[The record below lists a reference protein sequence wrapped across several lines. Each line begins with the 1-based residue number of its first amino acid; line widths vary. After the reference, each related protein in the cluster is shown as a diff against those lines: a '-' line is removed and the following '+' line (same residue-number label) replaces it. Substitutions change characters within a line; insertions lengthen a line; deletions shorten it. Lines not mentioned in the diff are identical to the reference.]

1 MTMTDMSKEYAVAL
15 FMLAQ
20 EEKCSSS
27 VSESLA
33 VVKNTISEHEGYID
47 LLASP
52 AISIEERLNLI
63 DEAFGELHPYV
74 VTFLKLLC
82 ERSYV
87 RFLSDAIDEFERLLA
102 DASQVLTAHV
112 TCAVALD
119 GEKETELKK
128 KLEEKFGH
136 PVEVVTTVDAAV
148 LGGMI
153 IEIDGKVIDASLR
166 RRIGDIKDV
175 ISK

>member
-20 EEKCSSS
+20 EDDCSSS

-33 VVKNTISEHEGYID
+33 IVKNTVDEHEGYLD

-52 AISIEERLNLI
+52 AIPIEERLKLI
-63 DEAFGELHPYV
+63 DEAFGELNPYAV
-74 VTFLKLLC
+74 SFLKLLC
-82 ERSYV
+82 ERSYI

-102 DASQVLTAHV
+102 DASQVLTANV

-119 GEKETELKK
+119 DKKEAELKQ
-128 KLEEKFGH
+128 KLEVKFGH
-136 PVEVVTTVDAAV
+136 PVEILTTVDTAV
-148 LGGMI
+148 LGGMV

-166 RRIGDIKDV
+166 RRLGDIKDV

>member
-20 EEKCSSS
+20 EDACSLP

-33 VVKNTISEHEGYID
+33 VVKNTVDEHEGYLD

-63 DEAFGELHPYV
+63 EEAFGDLHPYV
-74 VTFLKLLC
+74 VSFLKLLC
-82 ERSYV
+82 ERSYI

-102 DASQVLTAHV
+102 DASQVLTANV

-119 GEKETELKK
+119 KEKELKLK
-128 KLEEKFGH
+128 EKLETKFGH
-136 PVEVVTTVDAAV
+136 PVEISATVDAAV
-148 LGGMI
+148 LGGMV
-153 IEIDGKVIDASLR
+153 IEIDGKQIDASLR
-166 RRIGDIKDV
+166 RRLGDIKDV
-175 ISK
+175 ISR

>member
-15 FMLAQ
+15 FMLAR
-20 EEKCSSS
+20 EEDCCSL

-33 VVKNTISEHEGYID
+33 VVKSTAEKEEGYLD

-52 AISIEERLNLI
+52 AIPVEERLRLI
-63 DEAFGELHPYV
+63 DEAFGSLHPHV
-74 VTFLKLLC
+74 VSFLKLLC
-82 ERSYV
+82 ERSYI
-87 RFLSDAIDEFERLLA
+87 RLLLDAIDEFERLLEE
-102 DASQVLTAHV
+102 ASQVLTANV
-112 TCAVALD
+112 ICAVAMGTD
-119 GEKETELKK
+119 KELELKK
-128 KLEEKFGH
+128 KLEAKFGH
-136 PVEVVTTVDAAV
+136 PVEIRVSIDASV

-166 RRIGDIKDV
+166 RRLGDIKDV